1 MGAGDWHRPSVRLKR
16 KEAVLK
22 FYINALS
29 KMIYS
34 SALGQVLNIVFRS
47 VIIALMC
54 LGFSGVLL
62 LIAHGFKWLG

>member
-1 MGAGDWHRPSVRLKR
+1 MPLHTKINLIKR
-16 KEAVLK
+16 KVAVLK

-34 SALGQVLNIVFRS
+34 SALGQVLNIVLRS

-54 LGFSGVLL
+54 LGFSGLLL